1 MKQRKILIA
10 PSILA
15 ADFSRLEHEVKTIER
30 GRADFVHIDVMD
42 GHFVPNISIGP
53 AVVASL
59 KKRTALPLDVHLM
72 ISDPW
77 FFLDS
82 FIKAGSAIITVHI
95 EVCPLPVLK
104 KIRKKLH
111 EHKVRFGV
119 SLNPHTPV
127 KKLWPVL
134 DLADMV
140 LVMSVQPGFGGQA
153 FIPEILPK
161 LGSVRKRFS
170 GDIEVDGGITDATA
184 GLVLDQGANILVAGS
199 YVFRAADRKKAI
211 ASLRLCK
218 K

>member
-15 ADFSRLEHEVKTIER
+15 ADFSRLENEVKTIER
-30 GRADFVHIDVMD
+30 GRADLVHVDVMD

-59 KKRTALPLDVHLM
+59 KKRTSLPLDVHLM
-72 ISDPW
+72 IDDPW
-77 FFLDS
+77 FFLDA
-82 FIKAGSAIITVHI
+82 FIAAGSAVITVHV
-95 EVCPLPVLK
+95 EVCSLAMLK
-104 KIRKKLH
+104 KIRKKLR

-119 SLNPHTPV
+119 SLNPHTPL
-127 KKLWPVL
+127 KKLWPIM
-134 DLADMV
+134 DFADMI
-140 LVMSVQPGFGGQA
+140 LIMSVQPGFGGQE
-153 FIPEILPK
+153 FIPGVLPK
-161 LGSVRKRFS
+161 ISSVRKKFS
-170 GDIEVDGGITDATA
+170 GDIEVDGGITSTTA
-184 GLVLDQGANILVAGS
+184 PLVLAHGANILVAGS